1 MTKNNVERKGF
12 IISAYNSQ
20 VTPHCWGKSVYL
32 EAMKESCSL
41 ACSSR
46 PAHLLSYGSLHYL
59 LRGCSIHA
67 ELSPLPSVIN
77 QGNILYICLQAIWW
91 KYFLHWHSSSQ
102 INSNHVKLPTN
113 KQTNLPPPPNNQDK
127 VHFISFNIY
136 LVYLLPPHT
145 LLSLR
150 DRFHCANGIHF
161 LSILLLPLIKLNAEV
176 KSHAFWEQR

>member
-12 IISAYNSQ
+12 IISASNSQ
-20 VTPHCWGKSVYL
+20 VTPHRWGKSVYL

-46 PAHLLSYGSLHYL
+46 PAHLLSYESL
-59 LRGCSIHA
+59 LRGGSIHA
-67 ELSPLPSVIN
+67 ELGPLLSVIN
-77 QGNILYICLQAIWW
+77 QGNVLYICLQAIRW

-102 INSNHVKLPTN
+102 INSNHVKLATN

-127 VHFISFNIY
+127 VHYISFNIY

-145 LLSLR
+145 LLSTR
-150 DRFHCANGIHF
+150 DRFHWANGTHF
-161 LSILLLPLIKLNAEV
+161 FSILLLPLIKLNAEV
-176 KSHAFWEQR
+176 KSQAFWEQW